1 MKIRLSPLTLLFF
14 AIYLLTAH
22 DLTLVSTISAIV
34 IHELTHLIVL
44 LLCNGRAVRLTIT
57 PLGLSIDR
65 AGLLSHW
72 NELWLSLSA
81 PLMNLCLASLFGMC
95 SLSKY
100 AVYANLSFGLFNL
113 LPIYPLDGAK
123 ALHALLCNRLSP
135 SRSADICHWISLILL
150 FILWLFSISLAFIP
164 NGNLSLL
171 LLSAALFFSN
181 TSENSYDK

>member
-22 DLTLVSTISAIV
+22 DLTLISTVSAIV

-44 LLCNGRAVRLTIT
+44 LICNGRPARLTIT
-57 PLGLSIDR
+57 PLGLSIER
-65 AGLLSHW
+65 EGLLSHW
-72 NELWLSLSA
+72 DEVWLSLSA
-81 PLMNLCLASLFGMC
+81 PLMNLLLAGLFWIWG
-95 SLSKY
+95 LSSF

-123 ALHALLCNRLSP
+123 ALYALLC
-135 SRSADICHWISLILL
+135 RSLLQIQAEGICRSISLIFLL
-150 FILWLFSISLAFIP
+150 FLWLLSIGLAIYT

-171 LLSAALFFSN
+171 LLSSALFFSN